1 MRGQLNMLRETRHG
15 FTHTHTEN
23 IIKGALRTGVV
34 QETQLEKKWN
44 IYIYIL
50 EYRGEADPFS
60 IHAVVTLSRV
70 SLPYLVALFVC
81 LFAGSDR
88 VGCVSVKQS
97 RVLAYMSI
105 KVCDVAKKTLLSYTS
120 SYRLASE
127 LNVIMLKSPKLVRLA
142 DFYLRQHK
150 KGFSLFLLE
159 QKFYFILF
167 NLKSVVFSLFVSVCL
182 SCLSLKTK
190 GQISFLHHKLKI

>member
-1 MRGQLNMLRETRHG
+1 M
-15 FTHTHTEN
+15 
-23 IIKGALRTGVV
+23 
-34 QETQLEKKWN
+34 
-44 IYIYIL
+44 
-50 EYRGEADPFS
+50 
-60 IHAVVTLSRV
+60 

-159 QKFYFILF
+159 QKFYFIY
-167 NLKSVVFSLFVSVCL
+167 S
-182 SCLSLKTK
+182 T
-190 GQISFLHHKLKI
+190 